1 MSDAR
6 VVSLTPAERDAI
18 LRVTEIAAI
27 AAKRFA
33 GAVDREA
40 LEKLIFDCETLLAL
54 HERTEP

>member
-6 VVSLTPAERDAI
+6 VVFLTPAERDAI
-18 LRVTEIAAI
+18 LRVTEIVAI
-27 AAKRFA
+27 AANRWA

-40 LEKLIFDCETLLAL
+40 LEQLISDCETLVSL